1 MVNEKLKRQL
11 AQWLKAFDS
20 QFREPNSDPRT
31 HISKLVILYMS
42 ITLFLG
48 DCNQEDRWDLM
59 AFRLA
64 KKMQVPGLK
73 RDPDSKI
80 QVKTEK
86 RYLIPSSGVFACT
99 QVHIST
105 HTHK

>member
-1 MVNEKLKRQL
+1 MANKKLKRQL
-11 AQWLKAFDS
+11 AWWLKAFDS

-31 HISKLVILYMS
+31 HISQQVILDMS

-48 DCNQEDRWDLM
+48 DCSQEDRWDVL

-73 RDPDSKI
+73 RDPDSKT

-86 RYLIPSSGVFACT
+86 RYLIPSSGAFACT